1 MVNRLRALVPA
12 RFELFSLIEAGITGM
27 MFVQAIR
34 FLIGMLYSRTA
45 SSSLVASLSASGVSV
60 DVSAAVEPATFS
72 NEIALMGVMLAL
84 PLLSFV
90 IGRIQV
96 LFPLLVGVMGLGRLW
111 MIEGSGPITSTIAA
125 EMVIGAGFLYCALLI
140 KNRATIFPYLFILGI
155 AADQVLRIF
164 GNTLDPTLRPE
175 FQTAQVIISVAA
187 FLIAILTLIFQFQR
201 STTTDTTS
209 SIDQDRGT
217 LTLWAGIGFGAHLF
231 LQLALLALPNA
242 VAGRAD
248 ADYTTFA
255 PAIVFATLLPLVPAV
270 RSQMRKLIAP
280 FDSGTR
286 GYIWLIIIALLLV
299 VGTRIPR
306 IAIAGFSFP
315 IGAVALVIAQF
326 AASMLWWW
334 FVRPQQQNERSFTGL
349 WLIIG
354 TLIFSLFVVCD
365 IFTYEYAFVRNLA
378 PPLDSLNPVV
388 IPLLRGF
395 RGLGLGLLLVAT
407 LLATIPMIV
416 ATRRVPWTG
425 GTSIQSAFM
434 LLVVIVFTGSAAAAV
449 RPPVIQP
456 VVGVSDLRVG
466 TYNIHSG
473 YSEFYNYDLEAIART
488 IEQSGAQVV
497 LLQEIDMGRLTS
509 FGVDQSLWLARR
521 LKMDRRFYATNEGL
535 QGLAVL
541 SRVPI
546 VFDDGELLTSIDQQT
561 GIQRVQIRPDQGVIT
576 IYNTNLGLL
585 LAGETQQEQ
594 ERNQRQQLSEI
605 LNLIEVHIQ
614 QDYGGQLGRTIL
626 GGTFNNIPDSPL
638 IDTLRQTGFVDPF
651 AGSNPSISATYVR
664 ADTRARIDYLWLW
677 RQSLSA
683 IGNNVIESSASDHR
697 MAIVGVQIQ

>member
-12 RFELFSLIEAGITGM
+12 RFELFALIEAGITGM

-45 SSSLVASLSASGVSV
+45 SSSLVASLSVSGVSV
-60 DVSAAVEPATFS
+60 DASAAVEPAAFS
-72 NEIALMGVMLAL
+72 NEIALLGVMLAL

-90 IGRIQV
+90 VGRLQL

-111 MIEGSGPITSTIAA
+111 MIEGAGPVTPTIAA
-125 EMVIGAGFLYCALLI
+125 EIVIGAGFLYCALII
-140 KNRATIFPYLFILGI
+140 KNRATVFPYLFILGI
-155 AADQVLRIF
+155 AADQVLRVF
-164 GNTLDPTLRPE
+164 GNTLDPTLRLE
-175 FQTAQVIISVAA
+175 FQTAQVVISVVA
-187 FLIAILTLIFQFQR
+187 FLIAILAFIFQR
-201 STTTDTTS
+201 SRSGDSSS

-217 LTLWAGIGFGAHLF
+217 LTLWAGIGFGAQLF

-255 PAIVFATLLPLVPAV
+255 PAVVFATLLPLVPAV

-299 VGTRIPR
+299 IGTRVPR
-306 IAIAGFSFP
+306 VALAGFSVP
-315 IGAVALVIAQF
+315 VGAVALVIAQF
-326 AASMLWWW
+326 TASMLWWW

-365 IFTYEYAFVRNLA
+365 IFTYEYAFVRNFA
-378 PPLDSLNPVV
+378 PPLDSLNAVI

-407 LLATIPMIV
+407 LLATVPMIQ

-425 GTSIQSAFM
+425 HTNIQSAFM

-456 VVGVSDLRVG
+456 VVGVSELRVG

-473 YSEFYNYDLEAIART
+473 YSEFYEYDLEAIART
-488 IEQSGAQVV
+488 ISQSGAQVV
-497 LLQEIDMGRLTS
+497 LLQEVDMGRMTS

-521 LKMDRRFYATNEGL
+521 LGMDRRFYATNEGL

-576 IYNTNLGLL
+576 LYNTNLGLL
-585 LAGETQQEQ
+585 LAGDTQEEQ
-594 ERNQRQQLSEI
+594 ERNQRRQLSEI
-605 LNLIEVHIQ
+605 LNLIEIHIE

-651 AGSNPSISATYVR
+651 AGSNPSVSATYVR

-697 MAIVGVQIQ
+697 MAIVGVQIE